1 MIKEIARIDIDPAQ
15 AAAFEAAVA
24 QAAPH
29 FRAAAGCRSFS
40 LERAVDR
47 PGLYLLVVGWDS
59 VAAHMVDFR
68 ASDGF
73 QAWRALAGP
82 FFKAT
87 PDVFHVE
94 TAVDGF

>member
-15 AAAFEAAVA
+15 AKDFEAAVA

-29 FRAAAGCRSFS
+29 FRAAAGCRNFA

-47 PGLYLLVVGWDS
+47 PGHYLLVIGWES
-59 VAAHMVDFR
+59 VAAHTVDFR

-73 QAWRALAGP
+73 QAWRTLAGP
-82 FFKAT
+82 FFKT
-87 PDVFHVE
+87 IPDVFHVE
-94 TAVDGF
+94 TAIDGF